1 MNSHEIEYKIL
12 GDDMQYIEI
21 ELDQGETI
29 IGEAGSMMYMHEGI
43 EYEAKMGDGSK
54 PNQGFF
60 EKLVDMGKR
69 VLTNESMFLTH
80 YTNTKPGKSQV
91 AFAAPAPGKIIPM
104 DLTKLHGEIICQKDA
119 FLCAAKGTSINFEFA
134 QKASVGFVGGEGL
147 ILQKLTGDGKAFIHA
162 SGGICVKTL
171 KNETIRV
178 DTGCVVAF
186 TKGITYDVQM
196 VKGLKSMFFSGEGM
210 FLTTL
215 SGTGY
220 VWLQTIPFPRLADKI
235 ISASRLRYLSS
246 SNSNDGNHN
255 GIKIN
260 F

>member
-1 MNSHEIEYKIL
+1 MNSHEVEYKIL

-60 EKLVDMGKR
+60 DKLVDMGKR

-91 AFAAPAPGKIIPM
+91 AFAAPYPGKIIPM
-104 DLTKLHGEIICQKDA
+104 DLTKLHGEVLCQKDA
-119 FLCAAKGTSINFEFA
+119 FLCAAKGTSISFEFA
-134 QKASVGFVGGEGL
+134 QKASAGFVGGEGL
-147 ILQKLTGDGKAFIHA
+147 ILQKLSGDGKAFVHA
-162 SGGICVKTL
+162 CGGICVKTL
-171 KNETIRV
+171 KNESIRV

-220 VWLQTIPFPRLADKI
+220 VWLQTLPFPRLADKI
-235 ISASRLRYLSS
+235 ISASRLKNLSG
-246 SNSNDGNHN
+246 NSRNDDNQN